1 MSRLLR
7 TVLAFA
13 FAMPLVAQDE
23 PSAQDP
29 KQGGGVGAVGGKGGI
44 RAVDVEAVEKSE
56 KEGYD
61 PETGMK
67 NGFTLDKQPTVQTA
81 RGHCRFDGAI
91 QPRRLMPG
99 QTGKLIL
106 TMMLEGDSVMTA
118 PSSLSL
124 KAAQGGMTLGA
135 WSMLPAQPGRIASA
149 YMGQPVYDNWAVIEA
164 TVTMPSE
171 ARLGEKRSA
180 VLDLEFDLH
189 SGSTGQSLGHFR
201 DSVTVPCEV
210 GVALNP
216 NVVSLPSTQSA
227 SGSTQP
233 QAATTRPPE
242 PILANEAA
250 TPGQSAN
257 ASPQAA
263 ELTDPVAPAGPQSN
277 QDDAGSSAELA
288 PAVEE
293 STKDSLLFVGGG
305 AAAVIVLIAVLMLR
319 RR

>member
-7 TVLAFA
+7 TVLALTFA
-13 FAMPLVAQDE
+13 LPLVAQDE
-23 PSAQDP
+23 PSAQDS
-29 KQGGGVGAVGGKGGI
+29 KQGGGAGAAGGKGGI

-61 PETGMK
+61 PETGAK
-67 NGFTLDKQPTVQTA
+67 NGFTLDKQPSIQTA

-124 KAAQGGMTLGA
+124 KSAQGGMTLGA
-135 WSMLPAQPGRIASA
+135 WSMLPAQSGRIAPA

-180 VLDLEFDLH
+180 VLDLEFDLN

-201 DSVTVPCEV
+201 DSVSVPCEV
-210 GVALNP
+210 GVSLNP
-216 NVVSLPSTQSA
+216 NVVSLPSAQLASGAAQQVPASTQHADSA
-227 SGSTQP
+227 SAT
-233 QAATTRPPE
+233 QAASPE
-242 PILANEAA
+242 QAA
-250 TPGQSAN
+250 K

-277 QDDAGSSAELA
+277 QDETGSSAELA

>member
-7 TVLAFA
+7 SVLTLAL
-13 FAMPLVAQDE
+13 AMPLLSQDG
-23 PSAQDP
+23 PQGVQDG
-29 KQGGGVGAVGGKGGI
+29 KQGGGAGGGKAGI
-44 RAVDVEAVEKSE
+44 RAVDTESVEKSE

-81 RGHCRFDGAI
+81 RGHCRFDGSI

-99 QTGKLIL
+99 QTGKLIV
-106 TMMLEGDSVMTA
+106 TMMLEGDSVMTS
-118 PSSLSL
+118 PSTLSMN
-124 KAAQGGMTLGA
+124 AAQGGMALGA

-216 NVVSLPSTQSA
+216 NVVSLPSAQGAGAAAQPTPAAPKPVQPAPSTPADAPDQSA
-227 SGSTQP
+227 K
-233 QAATTRPPE
+233 AT
-242 PILANEAA
+242 
-250 TPGQSAN
+250 
-257 ASPQAA
+257 PQAA
-263 ELTDPVAPAGPQSN
+263 ELTDPVAPARPQTN
-277 QDDAGSSAELA
+277 QDDTGSSAELA

-305 AAAVIVLIAVLMLR
+305 AAAVILLIAVLMLR